1 MRRERVLGGRWGTGP
16 RLRRRGVRGG
26 VVCALVG
33 GFGVDGLAVVGV
45 DLVSGEFGGCFSGGG
60 VVDDFGSCCGGG
72 DEGGGG
78 CVVELS
84 G

>member
-1 MRRERVLGGRWGTGP
+1 MDPEAEAWRVVAFIARVLAAALFGHGRAG
-16 RLRRRGVRGG
+16 L
-26 VVCALVG
+26 C
-33 GFGVDGLAVVGV
+33 VDGLASVFV
-45 DLVSGEFGGCFSGGG
+45 DGLVAGEFCCGFAGGG
-60 VVDDFGSCCGGG
+60 VVDEVLPGGGGG

>member
-1 MRRERVLGGRWGTGP
+1 MGITHPCPVATNQLLLGA
-16 RLRRRGVRGG
+16 
-26 VVCALVG
+26 ALFVHLLAG
-33 GFGVDGLAVVGV
+33 LGVDGLAVVGV